1 MYVSASLRLGSS
13 RKLRSLGIG
22 AAIAVGASLGLLAPA
37 AMAAPPVN
45 DNFAER
51 TAIGDELPVHISE
64 SNVDATKETGEQINE
79 FGKGRSIWWEWES
92 PLTGWVTVS
101 VCGSEMHSYV
111 NVFEEGSEVAHLT
124 SLTARRGNGDEGPQC
139 WASNSTYTFAAT
151 AGDVYEIGADGNGYY
166 VPPPPGEGEAVIPSG
181 EGTIALSIEATPL
194 PPNDS
199 FASPIQLGG
208 NFHEVHQ
215 SPFEPPNSNEYFN
228 EQVTGYNW
236 GATKEA
242 GEPDHAGDP
251 GGASVWYAW
260 TPTRSG
266 EARLSLQGGGSG
278 PKLLALYQGSTLA
291 GLIPLASS
299 ATGPYRS
306 AVAPVTAGVEYR
318 IAVDGSP
325 TEHTG
330 EPQWDPFMGSF
341 EVNLQLISP
350 PLAVCPA
357 GDGGCGGTP
366 APPLPSPPA
375 PLPIFPAVTLGSH
388 QVKAGGHQATFRFSS
403 SSAGASFVCKLD
415 GKAYRACA
423 SPFKVKG
430 LKPGKHV
437 FRVLAALNG
446 TTSTSPAIVHFTVPS
461 PQRRHHKA
469 G

>member
-1 MYVSASLRLGSS
+1 MYVSASLRPGSS

-45 DNFAER
+45 NNFSER
-51 TAIGDELPVHISE
+51 TSLGDELPLHLTE
-64 SNVDATKETGEQINE
+64 SNVEATKETGEQINE
-79 FGKGRSIWWEWES
+79 FAKGRSIWWEWES

-124 SLTARRGNGDEGPQC
+124 SLTARRGNGNEGPQC
-139 WASNSTYTFAAT
+139 WASQSTYTFAAT
-151 AGDVYEIGADGNGYY
+151 AGDKYEIGADGNGYY
-166 VPPPPGEGEAVIPSG
+166 VPPPPGEGSPVIPSG
-181 EGTIALSIEATPL
+181 EGTIALSIEATPP

-199 FASPIQLGG
+199 FATPVQLGG
-208 NFHEVHQ
+208 NLHEVHQ
-215 SPFEPPNSNEYFN
+215 SPFEPPNTNEYFV
-228 EQVTGYNW
+228 EQVRGYNW
-236 GATKEA
+236 GATKEP

-266 EARLSLQGGGSG
+266 EARISLQGSGGG

-291 GLIPLASS
+291 GLTPLAGS

-306 AVAPVTAGVEYR
+306 VVAQVTAGVEYR
-318 IAVDGSP
+318 LAVDGSP

-330 EPQWDPFMGSF
+330 EPQWNPFMGSF
-341 EVNLQLISP
+341 ELNLQLISP
-350 PLAVCPA
+350 PLYQCASCGAPA
-357 GDGGCGGTP
+357 S
-366 APPLPSPPA
+366 PLPPQPTPPA
-375 PLPIFPAVTLGSH
+375 FFPTVTLGTH
-388 QVKAGGHQATFRFSS
+388 RVDAAGRTATFRFASPTT
-403 SSAGASFVCKLD
+403 GATFLCKLD
-415 GKAYRACA
+415 AKAYRACA
-423 SPFKVKG
+423 SPFKLKG

-437 FRVLAALNG
+437 FRVLATMGG
-446 TTSTSPAIVHFTVPS
+446 TTSTTPGVVHFTVHA